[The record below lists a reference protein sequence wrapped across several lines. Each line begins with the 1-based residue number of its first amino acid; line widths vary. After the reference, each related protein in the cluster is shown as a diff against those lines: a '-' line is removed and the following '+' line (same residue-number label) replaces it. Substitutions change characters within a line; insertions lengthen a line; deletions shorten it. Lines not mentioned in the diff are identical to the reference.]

1 MSLSSGKSS
10 GSLNLNSK
18 TFDSDTFVS
27 NLILH
32 KGLDELVTV
41 EEEMVQSVRRLD
53 YEMQHLVYEN
63 YNKFLTATNTVRK
76 MQNEFSNMDN
86 QMELLT
92 SKIQRISELSTEL
105 SGEFASN
112 RTKIG
117 NLSESSKTIKTLQS
131 LVQLPSKLR
140 TLVDENKFR
149 EAGRLYKRFRPK
161 LQAIQSFSSVQGI
174 YRETMGY
181 VAKMERQ
188 IWTNLENPIISSE
201 EFINQSKILLDIG
214 VEEELLK
221 SKLTEMWNKSLEKS
235 LQVLEK
241 DAHRSENEKSQ
252 FTDILN
258 FADNGVC
265 PFLADVSLI
274 VSLHDQ
280 LFKTSKDEALMS
292 IVKADMQR
300 LKTLLTR
307 RFESETNPG
316 ECALYVKSLDKIH
329 RKISACCQMMPEL
342 DFNVENKAIVLD
354 AAHHQIHISQR
365 GIQSNIRTAVN
376 QIKTDYDASKL
387 ETSLSML
394 ITKLEQT
401 FVTSVKSALA
411 NLLLFTASD
420 VTFLRAE
427 SEHTH
432 HSTFGVDVYE
442 QVVAGSI
449 RELCQ
454 VMEEADNDNQ
464 VAEFSLLISMV
475 LHSLTRKNLK
485 YLMDLCQE
493 QYKIEEDIAENLLTR
508 PPELIKT
515 VSDCALKLLDK
526 YVDLYCVKLYEILNT
541 EGDNWNEGTTTPKDV
556 RKEAIEYLKQ
566 IRKLDQKL
574 EFLLDDSTKK
584 ERTPES
590 IRNSR
595 KLNLTSADNRS
606 AIEKMW
612 QDTVEE
618 FTAPVLELKRHSILG
633 CLVDKS
639 LRLFLGWVRKLKFS
653 RVGVQQ
659 LQIDSFYFK
668 QNLWKFVAD
677 EMCMNVLIDET
688 LSAAVNL
695 CVNPQ
700 LLQPTATVLVMD
712 LRTQLC
718 DSGDK
723 YINDPSVEIQW
734 AISSTNKAKI
744 HTNLLLN
751 SNTRQLKLCKDD
763 DRIAELF
770 RSTFPDLQIKEITV
784 DDLKGSNLEKWRGF
798 CMSLNDVK
806 DFNFGALL
814 RLRADRSYTDEN
826 TVVVPYVIFLAI
838 EIARNR
844 EGVNEECKSS
854 MQENRETVLKTNE
867 LDVL

>member
-1 MSLSSGKSS
+1 MSSSKSS

-86 QMELLT
+86 
-92 SKIQRISELSTEL
+92 
-105 SGEFASN
+105 
-112 RTKIG
+112 
-117 NLSESSKTIKTLQS
+117 
-131 LVQLPSKLR
+131 
-140 TLVDENKFR
+140 TLVEENKFR

-221 SKLTEMWNKSLEKS
+221 SRLTEMWDKSLEKS

-241 DAHRSENEKSQ
+241 DANKSETEKSQ

-280 LFKTSKDEALMS
+280 LFKTDEALMS

-365 GIQSNIRTAVN
+365 GIQSNIKAAVN
-376 QIKTDYDASKL
+376 QVKTDYDASKL
-387 ETSLSML
+387 ESSLSML

-442 QVVAGSI
+442 QVVVGSI

-454 VMEEADNDNQ
+454 VMEEADKDNQ

-493 QYKIEEDIAENLLTR
+493 QYKYT
-508 PPELIKT
+508 
-515 VSDCALKLLDK
+515 
-526 YVDLYCVKLYEILNT
+526 LNT
-541 EGDNWNEGTTTPKDV
+541 DGDNWNEGTSTPKDV
-556 RKEAIEYLKQ
+556 RKEAIEFLKQ

-574 EFLLDDSTKK
+574 ELLLDDSTKK

-700 LLQPTATVLVMD
+700 LLQPTAVKEICDRHELLVMD

-784 DDLKGSNLEKWRGF
+784 DDLKGSNLEKWRSF

-844 EGVNEECKSS
+844 EGVNEDCKSS
-854 MQENRETVLKTNE
+854 MQENRESLLKTNE
-867 LDVL
+867 SNVL